1 MIQTLARWS
10 LLVLAL
16 MLGPGMAL
24 ATAGELLEL
33 ADSSAQGS
41 PDTIAAT
48 QPEPLEK
55 TDVSSTHHQCFQQ
68 TRFPPRRAKKK
79 PIPASSNSQA
89 TPQDRNG

>member
-1 MIQTLARWS
+1 MIRTLAPRS

-16 MLGPGMAL
+16 MLGPEISS
-24 ATAGELLEL
+24 ATAGELT
-33 ADSSAQGS
+33 APPGSSAQGS
-41 PDTIAAT
+41 PEALAAT
-48 QPEPLEK
+48 QPEPLEN
-55 TDVSSTHHQCFQQ
+55 TTVSSTHHQCFQQ